1 MTLNNT
7 MHATLYNSIQDYT
20 TLYKAI
26 RHHTTLYNVIQDYTT
41 IYKAIQRA
49 PYTFCVKRDGLILLS
64 GETWSMIFLNRDSW
78 WYGFQSFYLHVKE
91 RFDLTMTREWQ
102 VEICVIRESSV
113 LWPFVWSA
121 FQGINR
127 LNTVCCCFLSTW
139 CNVNLWNLVMDELHC
154 QRAY

>member
-64 GETWSMIFLNRDSW
+64 GET
-78 WYGFQSFYLHVKE
+78 
-91 RFDLTMTREWQ
+91 
-102 VEICVIRESSV
+102 
-113 LWPFVWSA
+113 
-121 FQGINR
+121 
-127 LNTVCCCFLSTW
+127 
-139 CNVNLWNLVMDELHC
+139 
-154 QRAY
+154 